1 MQTDSLT
8 LLQREALAQYNR
20 LRQRKTSIIMF
31 GRLCR
36 SFLNREIWRSQSELA
51 SALGISKPHVTR
63 LLRAAKVPDE
73 VIHTFGDA
81 HRISFET
88 VETLAK
94 IEKRTGRMLLIARAV
109 SFGARSDLKVHE
121 ILAGLATGFLA
132 PIRHQVVRLT
142 RHKEE
147 GYIRLYSPQLTSISS
162 DLPRLERAIN
172 AVLIGVLQL
181 I

>member
-1 MQTDSLT
+1 MNTVPLSLR
-8 LLQREALAQYNR
+8 QEKALAQYR
-20 LRQRKTSIIMF
+20 SLRQHKTSIIMA
-31 GRLCR
+31 GRLCS
-36 SFLNREIWRSQSELA
+36 SFLNRQIWQSQSEMA

-73 VIHTFGDA
+73 VIRTFGDV

-94 IEKRTGRMLLIARAV
+94 IEKQIGRMLLIARAV
-109 SFGARSDLKVHE
+109 GFGARSDLKVHE
-121 ILAGLATGFLA
+121 IVAALATGFLA
-132 PIRHQVVRLT
+132 PIPRQVVRLA

-147 GYIRLYSPQLTSISS
+147 GYIRLYSPQLIRMSS

-172 AVLIGVLQL
+172 AVLIGVLQM